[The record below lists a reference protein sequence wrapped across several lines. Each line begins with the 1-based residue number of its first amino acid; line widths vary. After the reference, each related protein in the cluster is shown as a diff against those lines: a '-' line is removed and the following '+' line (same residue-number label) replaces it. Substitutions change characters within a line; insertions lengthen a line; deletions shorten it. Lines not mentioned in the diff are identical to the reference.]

1 VALYK
6 QLRAYLEKDFYP
18 LYELP
23 RDKTRWDGWQYHDAA
38 GDAGIMLLF
47 KLEENTGETT
57 SVTPMAMDDL
67 TAYCFETVEGDAVVE
82 ARGTAL
88 HITMPNT
95 RAALLTYRR
104 DKPEA

>member
-1 VALYK
+1 
-6 QLRAYLEKDFYP
+6 
-18 LYELP
+18 
-23 RDKTRWDGWQYHDAA
+23 
-38 GDAGIMLLF
+38 
-47 KLEENTGETT
+47 
-57 SVTPMAMDDL
+57 MAMDDL